1 MPVINEPYM
10 TIHSI
15 IIDNKIRTKACVH
28 TAFVF
33 VLLVIDCYIAVASLH
48 KL

>member
-15 IIDNKIRTKACVH
+15 IIDNRIKTKTCVH
-28 TAFVF
+28 TAFVSVVF
-33 VLLVIDCYIAVASLH
+33 VIDCYIAVASLH